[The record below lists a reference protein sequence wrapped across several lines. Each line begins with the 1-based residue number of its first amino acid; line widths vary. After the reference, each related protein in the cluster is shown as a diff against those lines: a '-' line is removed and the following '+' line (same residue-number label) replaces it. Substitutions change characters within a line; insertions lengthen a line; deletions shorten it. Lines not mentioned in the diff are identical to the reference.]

1 MPNLASFFTII
12 DHDEKWTILILRHE
26 YSNKMYPF
34 LRKFSKLTYS
44 YRNIEKVLRGTN

>member
-1 MPNLASFFTII
+1 MPNLASFFIII
-12 DHDEKWTILILRHE
+12 DCVEKWPILRHE

-44 YRNIEKVLRGTN
+44 NRNIEKVLRGTN